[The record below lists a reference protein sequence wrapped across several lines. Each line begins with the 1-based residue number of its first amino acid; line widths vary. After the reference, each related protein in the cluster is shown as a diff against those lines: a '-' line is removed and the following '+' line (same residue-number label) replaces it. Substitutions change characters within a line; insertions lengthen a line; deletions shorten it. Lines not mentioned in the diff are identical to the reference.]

1 VGHGEKEVK
10 LTLSQDICGAPP
22 PPLVPGYSQRTNPF
36 IEVQQLSLIYDSCLL
51 ILFLFQH
58 RLMIQWDTDLVQEY
72 DTNILIRCD
81 RPEDYNRTIKFDLSS
96 VVGESNQAI
105 VRTHPGKK
113 IPRAGQRTPRR
124 TSD

>member
-1 VGHGEKEVK
+1 MGHGEKEVK

-36 IEVQQLSLIYDSCLL
+36 IEVKQLSLIYDSCLL

-72 DTNILIRCD
+72 DTNILIGCD

-96 VVGESNQAI
+96 VVGEQYQAI

-113 IPRAGQRTPRR
+113 SPRAGQRTRRR